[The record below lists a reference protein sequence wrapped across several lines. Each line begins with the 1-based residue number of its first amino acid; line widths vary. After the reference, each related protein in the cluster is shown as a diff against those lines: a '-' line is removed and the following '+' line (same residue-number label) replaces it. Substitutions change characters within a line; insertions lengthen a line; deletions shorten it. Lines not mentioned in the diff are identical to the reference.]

1 MQAGKD
7 YIGVGVGA
15 MVFND
20 NGELFLAKRG
30 EKAKN
35 ERGTWEIPGGS
46 VEFGEKM
53 KVAIEREFLEEYGMV
68 IKAGKILAVDDHIL
82 PDEGQHW
89 VSATYIAEHV
99 SGTPEIKEIGKCSA
113 IGWFKL
119 DNLPQPLSLITQY
132 NIRDYLQQKE
142 VKSPPNALGG
152 DLEGG

>member
-1 MQAGKD
+1 
-7 YIGVGVGA
+7 
-15 MVFND
+15 
-20 NGELFLAKRG
+20 
-30 EKAKN
+30 
-35 ERGTWEIPGGS
+35 
-46 VEFGEKM
+46 
-53 KVAIEREFLEEYGMV
+53 MV

-152 DLEGG
+152 DLEGGELLNKIVFYYLHTSYTLKDAICYSASQNHLCDCTERI